1 MMKSLERDHSCIRS
15 LAYRMDLEEPSECPA
30 FVALALGMGFVEETP
45 IPGLAKLVGVEGHE
59 ILLVRATGRVQ
70 LRVSYLVSQDRRR
83 YVAEELYCRIA
94 RRWIGASDDETP
106 GELGCTET
114 P

>member
-1 MMKSLERDHSCIRS
+1 MMKALERDHSCIRS
-15 LAYRMDLEEPSECPA
+15 LAFRMDLEEPSECPA
-30 FVALALGMGFVEETP
+30 FVAVALGIGFVEETP

-70 LRVSYLVSQDRRR
+70 LRVSYLVAQDRRR
-83 YVAEELYCRIA
+83 SVAEALYCRIA
-94 RRWIGASDDETP
+94 RRWTGAGDDETS
-106 GELGCTET
+106 GGLGRTET